1 MQGSIDWS
9 RVIAMRQRSP
19 IHNLLR
25 LQVWAWLL
33 PGLLLL
39 TPGKTC
45 VAQATGPS
53 QVLPEIVV
61 LPEQIVTEQWPMML
75 DTVHPPKELKF
86 VVPGQCVR
94 FAVFASGNGGRELL
108 EKSKYEFEFSLAG
121 STQSFPAEPAQMVKL
136 TTVFMP
142 EFLASTLGRNRAFH
156 EIPPDKALAA
166 SGPKARWCVPLDA
179 QDGTASVQGTFFLP
193 DGRTVALKRRKLEI
207 RAFDSARKKTP
218 WKNVEQMAQWIQHF
232 HEAPEPALLLPALR
246 LAAQD
251 AEARNGTNM
260 TEFFVAAFKAYP
272 AAAEDLKR
280 RLPAEDRWTRMIGT
294 AMLNWA
300 GYDVASIREGLP
312 QEDKNALAVATL
324 PDPFDMTPNEQIGAR
339 QDMLWAIFFATG
351 RMEPVRAISTALA
364 WSEDYSKLMERG
376 RQMRASGEKPSG
388 GEWPAYA
395 ARAAAYGAAGWS
407 MGSLASSD
415 ALLSDYIEALK
426 AGPDTP
432 ATVKKELENL
442 YKNPAFRMD
451 QAPAGA
457 K

>member
-1 MQGSIDWS
+1 
-9 RVIAMRQRSP
+9 MRQRSSL
-19 IHNLLR
+19 HKLFCLR
-25 LQVWAWLL
+25 VWALLL
-33 PGLLLL
+33 PGLMLLA
-39 TPGKTC
+39 PGKTC
-45 VAQATGPS
+45 LAQTAGPP
-53 QVLPEIVV
+53 QLLPDIVI
-61 LPEQIVTEQWPMML
+61 LPEQLVAEQWPVML
-75 DTVHPPKELKF
+75 DTVHPPKELKYI
-86 VVPGQCVR
+86 VPGQCVR
-94 FAVFASGNGGRELL
+94 FAAFASGNGGRELL
-108 EKSKYEFEFSLAG
+108 EKSRYAFELSLAG
-121 STQSFPAEPAQMVKL
+121 NAQSFPAEPAQMVKL
-136 TTVFMP
+136 TTIFMP
-142 EFLASTLGRNRAFH
+142 EFLANTLGRNRIFH

-179 QDGTASVQGTFFLP
+179 QDGTASVQGTFFLS
-193 DGRTVALKRRKLEI
+193 DGQTVALKRRKLEI
-207 RAFDSARKKTP
+207 KTFEGARKKTP

-246 LAAQD
+246 LAAQN

-272 AAAEDLKR
+272 AAAEELKR

-300 GYDVASIREGLP
+300 GYDVASLRDGLP

-364 WSEDYSKLMERG
+364 WSEDYAKLMERG
-376 RQMRASGEKPSG
+376 RQMRASGEKPGS

-426 AGPDTP
+426 AGPETP
-432 ATVKKELENL
+432 AAVKKELENL

-451 QAPAGA
+451 QPPVGS